1 MAQQA
6 NAPTLV
12 ERPLRVSQAPVRDP
26 PAEPVRRVRSRLFP
40 FTRFLMIFIAG
51 VLATLAWQ
59 SWIGEAK
66 DAIRGAA
73 REAICPKAAPV
84 AQDIPDRTSPPLPS
98 PGRPAPSVH

>member
-1 MAQQA
+1 VAQQA

-12 ERPLRVSQAPVRDP
+12 GRNDLPQPPARDPPLAPVRR
-26 PAEPVRRVRSRLFP
+26 ARSRLLP

-51 VLATLAWQ
+51 IIATLAWQ

-66 DAIRGAA
+66 QAVRVAA
-73 REAICPKAAPV
+73 RDAICPKAAPV

-98 PGRPAPSVH
+98 PARPVPSVH